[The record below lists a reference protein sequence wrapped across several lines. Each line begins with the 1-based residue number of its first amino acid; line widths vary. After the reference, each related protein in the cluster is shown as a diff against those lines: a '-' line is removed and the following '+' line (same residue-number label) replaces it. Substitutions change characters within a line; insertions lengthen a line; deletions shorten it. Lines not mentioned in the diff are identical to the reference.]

1 MKKNLHFIGVL
12 TLSLILS
19 KPIYGDHPPNKLMRN
34 MSAWSQL
41 GNTGK
46 LGKFDVNF
54 EEYGT
59 IPKQTKTSVENKKFD
74 RMFKD
79 KFNLA
84 TIVMKDNKIVYERY
98 NSKRKVDSNTPLL
111 GMSMSKTAASASIG
125 VLLCENKIKSL
136 DDTAGIYSTTLNASP
151 YANIKIK
158 NILQM
163 NSGVSPLG
171 RHDEKKFNRKSL
183 GLTNKFSGKASVR
196 EALSFYKKAA
206 REQGSQFNYHSSDT
220 LALSILVEEISKMS
234 VAKVFYD
241 NLYTKFGSSGYMHW
255 AADKNGT
262 TAPFTGL
269 TMTAH
274 DWAKFGKFIMEEK
287 KASSCLG
294 SFFNEGVAN
303 AITTGKKNGS
313 RYGYQSWVFMV
324 NENPTL
330 VLQGHG
336 GQFLVLDELTNTIL
350 LTISINEKY
359 TSGNLF
365 NNIHKFTEKLN

>member
-1 MKKNLHFIGVL
+1 MMKFTNFIGLL

-19 KPIYGDHPPNKLMRN
+19 APIFADHSPNKLMRN
-34 MSAWSQL
+34 MIAYSQL

-46 LGKFDVNF
+46 LGTFYVNF
-54 EEYGT
+54 AEFGT
-59 IPKQTKTSVENKKFD
+59 IPKQVKTTVENKKFD
-74 RMFKD
+74 RIFKD

-84 TIVMKDNKIVYERY
+84 TIVIKDNKIVYERY
-98 NSKRKVDSNTPLL
+98 NSKRKVDSNTPFL

-136 DDTAGIYSTTLNASP
+136 NDTAGIYSRTLNDSP
-151 YANIKIK
+151 YANIKIR
-158 NILQM
+158 NILHM

-171 RHDEKKFNRKSL
+171 RYDEKKFNHKSL

-206 REQGSQFNYHSSDT
+206 RKQASKFNYHSSDT
-220 LALSILVEEISKMS
+220 LALSILIEEIAKMPL
-234 VAKVFYD
+234 AKVFHD

-255 AADKNGT
+255 SADKNGT

-269 TMTAH
+269 TMTAQ
-274 DWAKFGKFIMEEK
+274 DWAKFGKFIMTEK

-303 AITTGKKNGS
+303 AVKTGMKNGS
-313 RYGYQSWVFMV
+313 RYGYQSWVFDV
-324 NENPTL
+324 NNRPTL

-336 GQFLVLDELTNTIL
+336 GQFLVLDEITDTVL
-350 LTISINEKY
+350 LVISINEKY
-359 TSGNLF
+359 ISGNLF

>member
-34 MSAWSQL
+34 MSAYSQL

-111 GMSMSKTAASASIG
+111 GMSMSITAASASIG

-171 RHDEKKFNRKSL
+171 RLDEKKFNLKSL
-183 GLTNKFSGKASVR
+183 GLTNKFSGK
-196 EALSFYKKAA
+196 
-206 REQGSQFNYHSSDT
+206 
-220 LALSILVEEISKMS
+220 SKS
-234 VAKVFYD
+234 
-241 NLYTKFGSSGYMHW
+241 
-255 AADKNGT
+255 
-262 TAPFTGL
+262 
-269 TMTAH
+269 
-274 DWAKFGKFIMEEK
+274 
-287 KASSCLG
+287 
-294 SFFNEGVAN
+294 
-303 AITTGKKNGS
+303 
-313 RYGYQSWVFMV
+313 
-324 NENPTL
+324 
-330 VLQGHG
+330 
-336 GQFLVLDELTNTIL
+336 
-350 LTISINEKY
+350 
-359 TSGNLF
+359 
-365 NNIHKFTEKLN
+365 